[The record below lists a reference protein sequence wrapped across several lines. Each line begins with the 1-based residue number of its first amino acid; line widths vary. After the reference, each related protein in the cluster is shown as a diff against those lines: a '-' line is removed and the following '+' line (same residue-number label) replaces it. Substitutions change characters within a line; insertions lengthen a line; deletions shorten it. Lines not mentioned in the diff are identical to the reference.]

1 MSLWWIFAFYA
12 LERGLEVVIAGR
24 NRRQLLARGGVELY
38 PQSFRLIVLLHSLF
52 ALALLFE
59 AHPWRVPFDALTIAC
74 LSALLLLQA
83 LRYWCIVSLGP
94 FWNTR
99 IIVLPGASVRRS
111 GPYRWLRH
119 PNYLVV
125 ILEFVFLPLLMRA
138 PVTLIV
144 FSLANLLVL
153 RRRIALEE
161 RALREHTDYP
171 RQFSAGMEEGR

>member
-1 MSLWWIFAFYA
+1 MSLWWVFAFYI
-12 LERGLEVVIAGR
+12 LERGAEVLIAGR
-24 NRRQLLARGGVELY
+24 NRRRLLARGGRELH
-38 PQSFRLIVLLHSLF
+38 PWSFRAIVLLHSLF
-52 ALALLFE
+52 ALSLLVE
-59 AHPWRVPFDALTIAC
+59 AHPWQVPIDSLTIGC
-74 LSALLLLQA
+74 LFALLLLQL

-99 IIVLPGASVRRS
+99 IIVLPGAAVCRG

-125 ILEFVFLPLLMRA
+125 VLEFIFLPLLMRA
-138 PVTLIV
+138 PVTLVV

-161 RALREHTDYP
+161 QSLWEATDY
-171 RQFSAGMEEGR
+171 R